1 MKSQEGGCKWRSIC
15 GFNELLINKSKGKI
29 VIIFFYKVSI
39 ESSLKKEGRK
49 DLFEFIV

>member
-1 MKSQEGGCKWRSIC
+1 MKSQEGECKWRNIC

-29 VIIFFYKVSI
+29 VIFFYKVST

>member
-29 VIIFFYKVSI
+29 VIIFFTKYL
-39 ESSLKKEGRK
+39 LKAA
-49 DLFEFIV
+49 